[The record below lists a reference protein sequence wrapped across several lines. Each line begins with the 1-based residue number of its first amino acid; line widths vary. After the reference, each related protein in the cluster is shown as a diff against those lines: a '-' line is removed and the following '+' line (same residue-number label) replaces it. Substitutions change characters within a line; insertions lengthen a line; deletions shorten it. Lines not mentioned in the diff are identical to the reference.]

1 MVVRLDIRHW
11 VHRWDAVVIK
21 QTHAKYALFISAL
34 VGAILAYN
42 KADMM
47 LLVSAVRKG
56 DVNKFSSYTDTEML
70 SFVTPHQ
77 AASYVRRLTRGVQE
91 SAAAVQHIMS
101 EFKGP
106 AGLDADGIP
115 LFKSTEAVDAHWAIA
130 SKHLGCMQV
139 SQFDSW

>member
-11 VHRWDAVVIK
+11 IHRWDAVVIK
-21 QTHAKYALFISAL
+21 QTHAKYGLFISAL

-47 LLVSAVRKG
+47 LLVSAIRKG
-56 DVNKFSSYTDTEML
+56 DVKYASYSDIEML

-91 SAAAVQHIMS
+91 SAAAIQHIIQ
-101 EFKGP
+101 EFKGR
-106 AGLDADGIP
+106 AGLDSDGIP
-115 LFKSTEAVDAHWAIA
+115 LFKSEEAVDAHWTNA
-130 SKHLGCMQV
+130 SKHLSCMQV
-139 SQFDSW
+139 SLFDL